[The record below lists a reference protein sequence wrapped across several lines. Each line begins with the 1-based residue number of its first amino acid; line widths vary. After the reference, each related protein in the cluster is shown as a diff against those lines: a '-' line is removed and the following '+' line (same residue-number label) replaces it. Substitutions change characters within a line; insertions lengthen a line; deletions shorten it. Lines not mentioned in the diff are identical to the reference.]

1 MVFIIV
7 FQMWGQVAMIVNH
20 CGEVKGRRCGRTVN
34 DSPIRKPVEFQNERH
49 AGKASVSWTPSTRN
63 NMK

>member
-1 MVFIIV
+1 
-7 FQMWGQVAMIVNH
+7 MWGKVAMIVNH